1 MLLAES
7 SLILTDKY
15 LKGGIAMSNEERNE
29 VCRAFAMGFDAKYIS
44 EVLGVT
50 EDVAKKFE
58 SDNADTIAKIKKEMS
73 ERG

>member
-1 MLLAES
+1 
-7 SLILTDKY
+7 
-15 LKGGIAMSNEERNE
+15 MSNEERNE
-29 VCRAFAMGFDAKYIS
+29 ICRAFAMGFGAKYIS

-58 SDNADTIAKIKKEMS
+58 SDNADTIAKIKKEKS

>member
-1 MLLAES
+1 
-7 SLILTDKY
+7 
-15 LKGGIAMSNEERNE
+15 MSNEERNE

-50 EDVAKKFE
+50 EDVTKKFE

>member
-1 MLLAES
+1 
-7 SLILTDKY
+7 
-15 LKGGIAMSNEERNE
+15 MSNEERNE
-29 VCRAFAMGFDAKYIS
+29 ICRAFAMGFGAKYIS